1 MKKWLLFLA
10 FFTTFFS
17 FSQQKELVVLDW
29 KEASAFRVDSLPYI
43 LPKFQSENFDFN
55 PSERTIHFKKV
66 FPVANTVN
74 EQSLVVENVVF
85 EDIAK
90 ADLHYL
96 SFEKLPTTL
105 EVKLTN
111 AIARSK
117 TSAVLSFSPII
128 RQGNAIKRVKS
139 LSVAYSFGGASSF
152 LTSKNASAVS
162 NSVLATGDWYRFQVV
177 KSGVYKVSKSFLQQ
191 LGMDTNVDP
200 RRLKIYGNG
209 GRMIPLSNAADYPM
223 DLTENAIQVIGEED
237 GVFHDN
243 DYILF
248 YAEGVDVWNN
258 ESLTSVNLY
267 DSYSY
272 YYVTTTGGNGKRIP
286 TAVQPSA
293 NPDMVFTT
301 FDDYQYYEVDK
312 YNPGKLGRKWVGDDF
327 RIDNIQ
333 TFNFDFP
340 NLITAT
346 PIEIRINA
354 VSSSYGVSLFKV
366 RANGQELGT
375 IPFATLSPSLHV
387 AADENVLAGN
397 FSSSSAAVAIQLEY
411 DNGGVPSSNGY
422 LDYISLV
429 ASRSLQGYG
438 RQFLFKNRLAGT
450 NIGVGQYQISNA
462 SGITQVWDVTDL
474 YNAVKF
480 ENPGQASFSFK
491 ANLGEVRNYVAID
504 MNNLYS
510 PSGDSNA
517 RVVNQN
523 IKGTIFKNEQGNFQD
538 VDYLIVTP
546 TFLKAQAEKLATF
559 HRNYS
564 QLNVKVVELSHIY
577 QEFSSGKQDIGAIR
591 NLVKYVYNNAS
602 TPDKRIKYVNLFGD
616 GSYDY
621 KNRISNNTNIV
632 PTFHAFYALSAPHAS
647 NSSYSLNYSN
657 LMAYMSDDFYGLM
670 DANEGYCNGNEQLD
684 LAVGRMLVSSTAQAE
699 AMVDKVIQYHDEQ
712 SYGRWR
718 NNCVFV
724 SDDVDKQSDA
734 SLQTDLDNLTNVIAA
749 QKPFLN
755 MKKIHTDSYIQ
766 VTSAGGNRY
775 PKAKEELLNE
785 MGQGALVINYFGHGG
800 EDGLAQERMFEKLD
814 AQNLTNQYRYPL
826 FITITCEFTRFDN
839 PQRPTGGE
847 YMYWNTKGGAVSLV
861 ATTREISQSTGKVLN
876 DNLAAHLFSYG
887 SNDYVSIAEA
897 LAQAK
902 NQTSAGDI
910 RVAFYIGDPALKLA
924 IPKPKV
930 RLTKIN
936 DVPVTQPTDTLKALS
951 YVKLS
956 GEIVDEFDNLLSSY
970 KGDLAVQIFD
980 KPMSRT
986 TLANDGTRYI
996 IGYTGSNPP
1005 QPIYGDLIF
1014 MNFTKLGETIFRG
1027 NASVNNGLF
1036 EFGFIVPKDIRIPV
1050 GNGRISFY
1058 AKNDAPLGDNTG
1070 YDTTIKIGDIN
1081 TNAVADNLPPRI
1093 RLYMNDET
1101 FVSGGITNESPFL
1114 LAFLEDE
1121 NGINTASGIGHDI
1134 VAILDGD
1141 ETNPYILNDYYETEP
1156 NDYTRGKLRFP
1167 FRNLAKG
1174 LHTLTL
1180 KCWDVYNNFATAEI
1194 QFIVVGDE
1202 EVTLSNVLNYPNPFV
1217 NYTEFWFSHNK
1228 PFEPL
1233 DVQVQILTITGKL
1246 VKTINQSVA
1255 TEGFLSRSIKWDGRD
1270 DFGDRIGKGVYV
1282 YKLTVRSSITG
1293 KRAEKIEKLVIL

>member
-1 MKKWLLFLA
+1 MKKWLLFLVFCA
-10 FFTTFFS
+10 PFFC
-17 FSQQKELVVLDW
+17 FSQQKEQVVLDW
-29 KEASAFRVDSLPYI
+29 KETAAFRVDSIPYI
-43 LPKFQSENFDFN
+43 IPQFQAESFDFN
-55 PSERTIHFKKV
+55 ASERKIYFKKI
-66 FPVANTVN
+66 FPVSSSVAENSIQV
-74 EQSLVVENVVF
+74 QNVVL
-85 EDIAK
+85 EEISK
-90 ADLHYL
+90 TDLGYL
-96 SFEKLPTTL
+96 SFEKLPSTP
-105 EVKLTN
+105 EVKLLN
-111 AIARSK
+111 ALARSK
-117 TSAVLSFSPII
+117 TSAVLTFSPIV
-128 RQGNAIKRVKS
+128 RQGNVVKRVKS
-139 LSVAYSFGGASSF
+139 FSVNYSYGSATSS
-152 LTSKNASAVS
+152 LTFKSVNAVA
-162 NSVLATGDWYRFQVV
+162 NSVLSTGDWYKFHVV

-209 GRMIPLSNAADYPM
+209 GRMVPLSNAVDYPM
-223 DLTENAIQVIGEED
+223 DLAENAIQVIGEDD
-237 GVFHDN
+237 GVFHDS

-272 YYVTTTGGNGKRIP
+272 YYVTVAGGNGKRMVAATEP
-286 TAVQPSA
+286 TA
-293 NPDMVFTT
+293 NPDMTFTV

-312 YNPGKLGRKWVGDDF
+312 FNPGKLGRKWVGDDF
-327 RIDNIQ
+327 RINNIQ

-340 NLITAT
+340 NLVTST
-346 PIEIRINA
+346 PIDIRINA

-366 RANGQELGT
+366 RANGQEIGT
-375 IPFATLSPSLHV
+375 IPFATMSPSVHV
-387 AADENVLAGN
+387 AADENLLTGS
-397 FSSSSAAVAIQLEY
+397 FSSSTAAVAIQMEY

-422 LDYISLV
+422 LDNISLL
-429 ASRSLQGYG
+429 ASRLLQGYG

-462 SGITQVWDVTDL
+462 IGITQVWDVTDI
-474 YNAVKF
+474 YNVTRYD
-480 ENPGQASFSFK
+480 NPGLASFAFK
-491 ANLGEVRNYVAID
+491 AALGEVRNYVAVD
-504 MNNLYS
+504 MSNLYS

-517 RVVNQN
+517 RVANQN
-523 IKGTIFKNEQGNFQD
+523 IKGTIFKNEQGSFQD

-546 TFLKAQAEKLATF
+546 TFLKAQAEKLANF

-564 QLNVKVVELSHIY
+564 QLNVKVVELPHIY

-591 NLVKYVYNNAS
+591 NLVKYIYSNAS
-602 TPDKRIKYVNLFGD
+602 QADKRIKYVNLFGD

-621 KNRISNNTNIV
+621 KNRIPNNTNIV
-632 PTFHAFYALSAPHAS
+632 PTLHAFYALTTPHSAS
-647 NSSYSLNYSN
+647 NSFTMNYSN
-657 LMAYMSDDFYGLM
+657 HIAYMTDDFYALM
-670 DANEGYCNGNEQLD
+670 DLNEGYGNGNEQMD
-684 LAVGRMLVSSTAQAE
+684 LAVGRMLVSTASQAE
-699 AMVDKVIQYHDEQ
+699 VMVNKVIQYHDEQ

-718 NNCVFV
+718 NNCLFI
-724 SDDVDKQSDA
+724 SDDIDTQSDA
-734 SLQTDLDNLTNVIAA
+734 NLQLDLDNLTNEIAA
-749 QKPFLN
+749 EKPFLN
-755 MKKIHTDSYIQ
+755 VKKIHTDSYIQ

-785 MGQGALVINYFGHGG
+785 IGQGALVVNYFGHGG

-814 AQNLTNQYRYPL
+814 AQNLSNQYRYPL

-847 YMYWNTKGGAVSLV
+847 YMYWNTKGGAVSLI

-876 DNLAAHLFSYG
+876 DNLAEHLFSYG

-902 NQTSAGDI
+902 NQTGAGDI

-930 RLTKIN
+930 RLTKVN
-936 DVPVTQPTDTLKALS
+936 DVPVNQPTDTLKALS

-956 GEIVDEFDNLLSSY
+956 GEVVDEFDNLLSNY
-970 KGDLAVQIFD
+970 NGDLAVQIFD
-980 KPMSRT
+980 KQMART

-996 IGYTGSNPP
+996 IGTTGNPP
-1005 QPIYGDLIF
+1005 QPVYGDLIF
-1014 MNFTKLGETIFRG
+1014 MNFTTLGETIFRG

-1036 EFGFIVPKDIRIPV
+1036 EFGFVVPKDIRMPV

-1058 AKNDAPLGDNTG
+1058 AKNNSPLEDQTG
-1070 YDTTIKIGDIN
+1070 HDTTIKVGDIN
-1081 TNAVADNLPPRI
+1081 TNAVADNLPPKI

-1134 VAILDGD
+1134 VAILDGN
-1141 ETNPYILNDYYETEP
+1141 ESNPYILNDYYETEP

-1202 EVTLSNVLNYPNPFV
+1202 DVTLSNVLNYPNPFV

-1246 VKTINQSVA
+1246 VKTINQSVS
-1255 TEGFLSRSIKWDGRD
+1255 TEGFLSRTIKWDGRD

>member
-1 MKKWLLFLA
+1 MKKWLLFIA
-10 FFTTFFS
+10 FFTTFFC
-17 FSQQKELVVLDW
+17 FSQQKVQVVLDW
-29 KEASAFRVDSLPYI
+29 KAASAFRVDSIPYI
-43 LPKFQSENFDFN
+43 IPKFQFENFDFN
-55 PSERTIHFKKV
+55 AAEKTIYFKKV
-66 FPVANTVN
+66 FPVANVVN
-74 EQSLVVENVVF
+74 EQSVVVENVVF
-85 EDIAK
+85 EEISK
-90 ADLHYL
+90 ADLKDL
-96 SFEKLPTTL
+96 SFEKLPNAL
-105 EVKLTN
+105 GVKLTN

-128 RQGNAIKRVKS
+128 KQGNAVKRVKS
-139 LSVAYSFGGASSF
+139 LSVNYSYGTGNSL
-152 LTSKNASAVS
+152 LTLKSANAVS
-162 NSVLATGDWYRFQVV
+162 NSVLATGDWYKFRVV
-177 KSGVYKVSKSFLQQ
+177 KSGVYKVTKSFLQQ

-200 RRLKIYGNG
+200 RRIKIYGNG
-209 GRMIPLSNAADYPM
+209 GRMVPLSNAVAYPM
-223 DLTENAIQVIGEED
+223 DLAENAIQVIGEDD

-248 YAEGVDVWNN
+248 YAEGVDVWNE
-258 ESLTSVNLY
+258 ESFTSVNLY
-267 DSYSY
+267 DDYSY
-272 YYVTTTGGNGKRIP
+272 YYVTASGGNGKRIP
-286 TAVQPSA
+286 LAVQPSA
-293 NPDMVFTT
+293 DPNMTFTV

-312 YNPGKLGRKWVGDDF
+312 FNLGKLGRKWVGDEF
-327 RIDNIQ
+327 RINNIQ

-340 NLITAT
+340 NLVTGT

-354 VSSSYGVSLFKV
+354 VSGSFGPSSFKV
-366 RANGQELGT
+366 KANGQELGT
-375 IPFATLSPSLHV
+375 IPFATLTTAMHV
-387 AADENVLAGN
+387 AADENLFVGN
-397 FSSSSAAVAIQLEY
+397 FSSSTAAVAIQMEY

-422 LDYISLV
+422 LDYISLL

-462 SGITQVWDVTDL
+462 SGIAQVWDVTDI
-474 YNAVKF
+474 YNAVKY

-491 ANLGEVRNYVAID
+491 ATLGEVRNYVAVD
-504 MNNLYS
+504 MSNLYS

-517 RVVNQN
+517 RIVNQN
-523 IKGTIFKNEQGNFQD
+523 IKGTIFKNNQGDFQD
-538 VDYLIVTP
+538 IDYLIVTP
-546 TFLKAQAEKLATF
+546 TFLKAQAEKLANF

-564 QLNVKVVELSHIY
+564 QLNVKVVELPQIY

-591 NLVKYVYNNAS
+591 NLVKYIYNNAS
-602 TPDKRIKYVNLFGD
+602 TPEKRIKYVNLFGD

-621 KNRISNNTNIV
+621 KNRIPNNTNIV
-632 PTFHAFYALSAPHAS
+632 PTFHAFFALTSPHAS
-647 NSSYSLNYSN
+647 NGSYTLNYSN
-657 LMAYMSDDFYGLM
+657 LMAFMSDDFYGLM
-670 DANEGYCNGNEQLD
+670 DTNEGYCNGGEHLD
-684 LAVGRMLVSSTAQAE
+684 LAVGRMLVSSAAQAE

-718 NNCVFV
+718 NNCLFV
-724 SDDVDKQSDA
+724 SDDVDTQSDA
-734 SLQTDLDNLTNVIAA
+734 SLQFDLDNLTNGIAA

-755 MKKIHTDSYIQ
+755 VKKIHTDSYIQ
-766 VTSAGGNRY
+766 VTTAGGNRY

-785 MGQGALVINYFGHGG
+785 MEQGALVINYFGHGG

-814 AQNLTNQYRYPL
+814 AQNLSNQYRYPL

-839 PQRPTGGE
+839 PQRPAGGE

-876 DNLAAHLFSYG
+876 DKLAEQLFSYG
-887 SNDYVSIAEA
+887 SNNYVPIAEA
-897 LAQAK
+897 LAEAK
-902 NQTSAGDI
+902 NQMTASDI

-936 DVPVTQPTDTLKALS
+936 DVPITQPTDTLKALS

-956 GEIVDEFDNLLSSY
+956 GEVVDEFDNLLSNY

-980 KPMSRT
+980 KQMSRA

-996 IGYTGSNPP
+996 IGYTGNPP
-1005 QPIYGDLIF
+1005 QPVYGDLII

-1058 AKNDAPLGDNTG
+1058 AKNNSPLEDQTG
-1070 YDTTIKIGDIN
+1070 YDTTIKVGGIN

-1134 VAILDGD
+1134 VAILDGN
-1141 ETNPYILNDYYETEP
+1141 ENNPYILNDYYETEP

-1180 KCWDVYNNFATAEI
+1180 KCWDVYNNFAMAEI

-1202 EVTLSNVLNYPNPFV
+1202 DVTLSNVLNYPNPFV
-1217 NYTEFWFSHNK
+1217 SYTEFWFSHNK

-1233 DVQVQILTITGKL
+1233 DVQVQILTISGKL